1 MKTSDERREVAERLR
16 EKHRERNAPG
26 MFEVQDVGM
35 QAYGYLKDLE
45 SCLPDGESAFTV
57 LADLIDPTCRIV
69 YVDESYSTPDV
80 GRVDEWHYECSR
92 CCYEL
97 SDGEMYEFES
107 GALPFRYCPECGCRV
122 TGGERR

>member
-1 MKTSDERREVAERLR
+1 MVTDNDGDERREAAERLR
-16 EKHRERNAPG
+16 AGGIARNVREAY
-26 MFEVQDVGM
+26 VLLLHCVGIRP
-35 QAYGYLKDLE
+35 Q
-45 SCLPDGESAFTV
+45 LPADKTYQEALSRI
-57 LADLIDPTCRIV
+57 ADLIDPTCRIV

-107 GALPFRYCPECGCRV
+107 GALPFLYCPECGCRV

>member
-1 MKTSDERREVAERLR
+1 MKTSDDRRKVAERLKAGGIARNVR
-16 EKHRERNAPG
+16 EAYVLLLHC
-26 MFEVQDVGM
+26 VGIRP
-35 QAYGYLKDLE
+35 Q
-45 SCLPDGESAFTV
+45 LPADKTCQEALSRI
-57 LADLIDPTCRIV
+57 ADLIDPTCRIV